1 MRIYLDQVRLEDGQ
15 RCDQGFMNGLA
26 GSMIFVPIVSVGA
39 LQPMLTLG
47 ADGGDD
53 FPDCMYATKCLTATA
68 PCLKFMI
75 TLYGLLQRLLASAGW
90 WSGRLRLSCSSEGRR
105 RRWSQ

>member
-53 FPDCMYATKCLTATA
+53 SPIIIMYAIKRLTATA
-68 PCLKFMI
+68 PCLKIMV
-75 TLYGLLQRLLASAGW
+75 TLYVLLQRLLAFAGW
-90 WSGRLRLSCSSEGRR
+90 WSGRLRLSCSSEGR
-105 RRWSQ
+105 